1 MPAEYLVLEITE
13 RTLLRSERHGSA
25 VLQELQ
31 RIGARLAVDDY
42 GTGYSSLATLRNL
55 HARQVK
61 LDRTFIQ
68 GLPGDG
74 ANEAI
79 VRSTIELAHTLG
91 ATVVAEGVET
101 REQWNHLAHVGCDVA
116 QGFLIG
122 DALAPDALLP
132 FLQTRLMLRSAAA

>member
-13 RTLLRSERHGSA
+13 RTLLRSEQQGNN
-25 VLQELQ
+25 VLRDLQ

-42 GTGYSSLATLRNL
+42 GTGYSSLAALRNL
-55 HARQVK
+55 QARQVK
-61 LDRTFIQ
+61 LDRTFVQ

-101 REQWNHLAHVGCDVA
+101 RAQWDHLARAGCDVA
-116 QGFLIG
+116 QGYLIG
-122 DALAPDALLP
+122 KALSPEAVLP
-132 FLQTRLMLRSAAA
+132 LVQTLRSVHIAA

>member
-1 MPAEYLVLEITE
+1 VL
-13 RTLLRSERHGSA
+13 R
-25 VLQELQ
+25 ELQ
-31 RIGARLAVDDY
+31 RIGTRLAVDDY
-42 GTGYSSLATLRNL
+42 GTGYSSLAALRNL

-91 ATVVAEGVET
+91 ATVVAEGVEA
-101 REQWNHLAHVGCDVA
+101 RDQWDHLVHLGCDVA
-116 QGFLIG
+116 QGFLVG
-122 DALAPDALLP
+122 EALAPDSLLP
-132 FLQTRLMLRSAAA
+132 FIRARPTLHTAAA